1 VDTRIVDQTIT
12 YLEMRSPDD
21 LVPGRP
27 PPEPMELEH
36 VDAAAV
42 GTFHAAVLRIG
53 EPHDWTTPSGRSED
67 QWRARL
73 ARPEVRAW
81 IAGVGGE
88 VAGVIELELHAE
100 GEVEITMFGL
110 VPEMVGR
117 GFGGHLLTLATR
129 LAWEARLAGDGPN
142 RRVWL
147 HTSSLDHPHALL
159 NYERRGF
166 RAFRTERRPRPI
178 GPQLRR

>member
-12 YLEMRSPDD
+12 YLEMRSRDD
-21 LVPGRP
+21 LVSGRP
-27 PPEPMELEH
+27 PPEPMELQP

-42 GTFHAAVLRIG
+42 GNFHAVVLRIG

-73 ARPEVRAW
+73 ARPQVHAW
-81 IAGVGGE
+81 IARVGGQ
-88 VAGVIELELHAE
+88 VAGAIELELHAE
-100 GEVEITMFGL
+100 GEVEITMFWL

-117 GFGGHLLTLATR
+117 GFGGHLLTLATQ
-129 LAWEARLAGDGPN
+129 LAWETSLPGDTPT

-147 HTSSLDHPHALL
+147 HTSSLDHPHALA

-166 RAFRTERRPRPI
+166 RVFRTERRPRPI
-178 GPQLRR
+178 GPG

>member
-166 RAFRTERRPRPI
+166 RAFRMERRPRPI